1 MTVSVDDARR
11 LLLDA
16 TSTDGERTPDARAF
30 LERVW
35 PDIIELCSVDPSA
48 RAALADLQDSVAAL
62 GEEHEGAH
70 WIGIILAVLDDE
82 PFVAI
87 ELDTHTGI
95 TGRMSGVVDNFQLHT
110 LLMED
115 FPGKARRVSPSAAAI
130 ARGLGPQTS
139 GETIVGA
146 WNLYTFRALS
156 DGRLPEADD
165 TGATD
170 VWIWNEGTPSD
181 IPLLDDHRVILLGP
195 PGYERSWAAQRTF
208 PNLPA
213 TLAAAPLAE
222 GELNDWLARVQA
234 AAG

>member
-1 MTVSVDDARR
+1 VTVGVDDARR

-16 TSTDGERTPDARAF
+16 TSTDGERAPQARAF

-70 WIGIILAVLDDE
+70 WIGIILAVLHDE

-87 ELDTHTGI
+87 EPDTQTGI
-95 TGRMSGVVDNFQLHT
+95 IGRMSGVVDNFQLHT

-115 FPGKARRVSPSAAAI
+115 VPGKARRVSPSAAAI

-139 GETIVGA
+139 DETIVGA
-146 WNLYTFRALS
+146 WNLYTFRGLRGGS
-156 DGRLPEADD
+156 LPEADD
-165 TGATD
+165 TGASD

-181 IPLLDDHRVILLGP
+181 IPLLDGHRVILLGP

-213 TLAAAPLAE
+213 TLNATPLEASEVDEWLTRAE
-222 GELNDWLARVQA
+222 AVGR
-234 AAG
+234 